1 MNLFSIF
8 SFFLEIGGYL
18 NKREKEQN
26 YLPRTWLVSSSYP
39 LRIKFAIFVPRIGAK
54 EVRTGIRRKNF

>member
-8 SFFLEIGGYL
+8 LFRNRGYL

-39 LRIKFAIFVPRIGAK
+39 PRTNFAILFLV
-54 EVRTGIRRKNF
+54 